1 MDVSG
6 PVEVIGVVASVAFV
20 LIAAGLSLWRGVGV
34 ERSVVWAAVRAAAQL
49 LAVGLLLAAVFTAE
63 LAIWWAWLW
72 VIAMVIIAAL
82 TARRRAPDVPNLAA
96 AVALGIGTST
106 AVTIAIAFGL
116 QIFTLEPVTLVVIAG
131 ITIGNTMPTTV
142 LAADQTR
149 RQLTTRVGEMEA
161 KLALGLNGS
170 AVTGDQTRDAARS
183 SLIPQIERT
192 KVVGLIALPGAMTGL
207 LLAGV
212 DPVDAVLVQL
222 VVMYVVLGSVVV
234 AATTVILVM
243 STRALTADLR
253 VADWVRAADRRSED

>member
-1 MDVSG
+1 MSG

-34 ERSVVWAAVRAAAQL
+34 ERSVVWAAIRAAAQL
-49 LAVGLLLAAVFTAE
+49 MAVGLLLAAVFTAE

-72 VIAMVIIAAL
+72 VVAMVVIAAA
-82 TARRRAPDVPNLAA
+82 TARRRAPDVPSLAA
-96 AVALGIGTST
+96 AVALGIGVST
-106 AVTIAIAFGL
+106 AITVAIAFGL
-116 QIFTLEPVTLVVIAG
+116 QIFELEAVTLVVIAG

-149 RQLTTRVGEMEA
+149 RQLATRHGELEA
-161 KLALGLNGS
+161 KLALGLDGV
-170 AVTGDQTRDAARS
+170 AVTGDVTRDAARS

-212 DPVDAVLVQL
+212 DPIDAVLVQL

-243 STRALTADLR
+243 SRRALTADLR
-253 VADWVRAADRRSED
+253 VADWVRSAASGDE